1 MTGVLQQMAIS
12 SSEETGK
19 EGGRMV
25 VWLSLIERALTLLS
39 LGLGK
44 DQREGQQGGHPGGGL
59 L

>member
-12 SSEETGK
+12 SSEEA
-19 EGGRMV
+19 GRMV